1 MKQSVVPTVDDP
13 MRYAML
19 VTSIV
24 ALKGFSSRLAG
35 RISFPVDWLTHPS
48 FPLSTA
54 VWRLSPTLPPY
65 RHAQFQNR
73 SGGTRG
79 AGMEILRGSKGSDF
93 EGRALVKSAGSETSC
108 GPLRWLT
115 GCFGRGAHN
124 GRDEHKE
131 EKHLLVKGLYCFVF
145 YKIDDLA
152 PRYAI
157 SLSSLKAVVT
167 DSKPGLTV
175 VTLETKQGDVGYEL
189 WFEDMLHAKKFR
201 DVVAEKARIS
211 KLHHAHPPMVRM
223 SMCGESSILTVR
235 ALSCFQYL
243 SND

>member
-1 MKQSVVPTVDDP
+1 
-13 MRYAML
+13 
-19 VTSIV
+19 
-24 ALKGFSSRLAG
+24 
-35 RISFPVDWLTHPS
+35 
-48 FPLSTA
+48 
-54 VWRLSPTLPPY
+54 
-65 RHAQFQNR
+65 
-73 SGGTRG
+73 
-79 AGMEILRGSKGSDF
+79 MEILRGSKGSDF
-93 EGRALVKSAGSETSC
+93 EGRALVKSASSEASC

-115 GCFGRGAHN
+115 GCFGRGNHH

-157 SLSSLKAVVT
+157 ALTSLKAVVR

-201 DVVAEKARIS
+201 DVVAEKAKLS
-211 KLHHAHPPMVRM
+211 KLHHAHPPMVRV
-223 SMCGESSILTVR
+223 SMYVPHVVYFDCFLLLSVFSIVLVLYSLCRSSASRLSIL
-235 ALSCFQYL
+235 
-243 SND
+243 